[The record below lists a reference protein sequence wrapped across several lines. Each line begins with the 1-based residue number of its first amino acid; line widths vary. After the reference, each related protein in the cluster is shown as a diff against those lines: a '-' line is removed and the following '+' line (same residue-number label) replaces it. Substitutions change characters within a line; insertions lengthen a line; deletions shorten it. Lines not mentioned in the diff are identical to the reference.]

1 MVPAVW
7 QATQAGFYSMNL
19 HANDRIPFFFIL
31 GRPRSGTTL
40 IRTLFDAHPNV
51 KIPPEFPFIP
61 LLARRFRNVKE
72 WDARQILQFVDHL
85 FKIRSFGH
93 RTIDQLRINRLELT
107 ADLLC
112 LEKHINLGEFIKRVN
127 LHTGSWFPKLDIHA
141 VGDKNPLYSIF
152 ISLLMKLIPDARF
165 ICLVR
170 DYRDTYLSMGNV
182 KGRPIEAPLLSLQ
195 VSRWRYVSRRF
206 LYFQKK
212 HPKRFI
218 LVSYEDFVAD
228 PVRRFRELTRFLVLP
243 DVPSV
248 FDFHAH
254 RNKIISTFSAETVER
269 FHTSLMQPVT
279 ASRTGLWKSSMTNKQ
294 IWEADLIAGKYADML
309 GYERQYRTWNLFLW
323 LKTRPMVLY
332 ATLLFRLMEA
342 SLYLPYGVIRW
353 VSGRIVML
361 VRLYTLF
368 TWKKKKPDQVK

>member
-72 WDARQILQFVDHL
+72 WDAR
-85 FKIRSFGH
+85 
-93 RTIDQLRINRLELT
+93 
-107 ADLLC
+107 
-112 LEKHINLGEFIKRVN
+112 
-127 LHTGSWFPKLDIHA
+127 
-141 VGDKNPLYSIF
+141 
-152 ISLLMKLIPDARF
+152 F

-170 DYRDTYLSMGNV
+170 DYRERL
-182 KGRPIEAPLLSLQ
+182 
-195 VSRWRYVSRRF
+195 

-228 PVRRFRELTRFLVLP
+228 PVRRFRELTRFHCGEIRRYAWLRTTIQDLESFPLAKNQTYGIVCHVV
-243 DVPSV
+243 VPAHGSQPLSSLRSDPV
-248 FDFHAH
+248 GIGKNCHAGSALYPVYVEKEKAGSG
-254 RNKIISTFSAETVER
+254 KIVDPSFRGRFGTDICTTLYCFS
-269 FHTSLMQPVT
+269 
-279 ASRTGLWKSSMTNKQ
+279 
-294 IWEADLIAGKYADML
+294 
-309 GYERQYRTWNLFLW
+309 
-323 LKTRPMVLY
+323 LKL
-332 ATLLFRLMEA
+332 
-342 SLYLPYGVIRW
+342 
-353 VSGRIVML
+353 
-361 VRLYTLF
+361 
-368 TWKKKKPDQVK
+368 

>member
-1 MVPAVW
+1 
-7 QATQAGFYSMNL
+7 MNL

-61 LLARRFRNVKE
+61 LLARRFRNMKE

-228 PVRRFRELTRFLVLP
+228 PVRRFRELTRFHCGEIRRYAWLRTTIQDLESFPLAKNQTYGIVCHVV
-243 DVPSV
+243 VPAHGSQPLSSLRSDPV
-248 FDFHAH
+248 GIGKNCHAGSALYPVYVEKEKAGSG
-254 RNKIISTFSAETVER
+254 KIVDPSFRGRFGTDICTTLYCFS
-269 FHTSLMQPVT
+269 
-279 ASRTGLWKSSMTNKQ
+279 
-294 IWEADLIAGKYADML
+294 
-309 GYERQYRTWNLFLW
+309 
-323 LKTRPMVLY
+323 LKL
-332 ATLLFRLMEA
+332 
-342 SLYLPYGVIRW
+342 
-353 VSGRIVML
+353 
-361 VRLYTLF
+361 
-368 TWKKKKPDQVK
+368 